1 MALGP
6 HAQLSIQHEQARAV
20 ALYPAIAMISLS
32 LLMTLAG
39 LAYLR
44 GAPSR
49 GAKDF
54 TIFWRGPR
62 TGWKKLAPLPRDLC
76 STRYREACER
86 GDLDLAALWLSYLT
100 VQSTKTSRD
109 QTGLYVH
116 MPSPT
121 WVEAVTREC
130 KGIRKL
136 AKACLDFA
144 CPLNMLHAE
153 TEATA

>member
-1 MALGP
+1 MAKRKNGPTPIATPTPVLLYLNGLLVLGEK
-6 HAQLSIQHEQARAV
+6 LN
-20 ALYPAIAMISLS
+20 
-32 LLMTLAG
+32 
-39 LAYLR
+39 
-44 GAPSR
+44 
-49 GAKDF
+49 F
-54 TIFWRGPR
+54 NIFWRGPR

-116 MPSPT
+116 MPSPA
-121 WVEAVTREC
+121 WVEAVQREC
-130 KGIRKL
+130 KGVRKL
-136 AKACLDFA
+136 AKACLDFE
-144 CPLNMLHAE
+144 CPPNMLHAE

>member
-1 MALGP
+1 MAKRKNGPTPIATPTPVLLYLNGLLVLGEKP
-6 HAQLSIQHEQARAV
+6 N
-20 ALYPAIAMISLS
+20 
-32 LLMTLAG
+32 
-39 LAYLR
+39 
-44 GAPSR
+44 
-49 GAKDF
+49 F
-54 TIFWRGPR
+54 NIFWRGPR

-86 GDLDLAALWLSYLT
+86 GALDLAALWLSYLT
-100 VQSTKTSRD
+100 VQSTKTLRD

-130 KGIRKL
+130 KGVRKL
-136 AKACLDFA
+136 AEACLDFA
-144 CPLNMLHAE
+144 CPPNMLHAE